1 MHASDPPEND
11 ALRDLP
17 SVVGQLLLLLL
28 FYFIYL
34 FIVCLVG
41 RGIIEST
48 YMQHHY
54 QKRMYQFI
62 ILTMMASQSHG
73 SVFQF

>member
-1 MHASDPPEND
+1 
-11 ALRDLP
+11 
-17 SVVGQLLLLLL
+17 
-28 FYFIYL
+28 
-34 FIVCLVG
+34 LVG